1 MTTTPPEPVDN
12 PSSYAERGYDDRQAD
27 GMDAV
32 DGQAVAS
39 REPAVDEP
47 GAPSDADR
55 VEADPPAE

>member
-1 MTTTPPEPVDN
+1 MTTTPPEPVEN

-27 GMDAV
+27 GMDDA

-39 REPAVDEP
+39 RDHADNGP
-47 GAPSDADR
+47 GAPSDAER